1 MNKILVITAT
11 LGNRSSLAR
20 TIESVRNVNRGNIK
34 HVVVAPS
41 KKIAEIEAQYNIE
54 CLPEPE
60 GKKGIYAALNHGFYT
75 YAKDYDYITFIND
88 DDYWLPSFN
97 KMIEVLDKD
106 PSIDFIYSKTLY
118 VNESNQVFRKQ
129 SCSNQFYSFLD
140 LFHRGIIL
148 FTQQTTLLRSELFF
162 RIGGFDESYKLVAD
176 TKFWIQL
183 SLLKPKYKYLNT
195 FTTCYMIQNGQL
207 SSDKTVQNKE
217 HRRLEEEYPSKGNI
231 RMRIVEFEYRLIN
244 INNYIQRLFYCNEN
258 PD

>member
-11 LGNRSSLAR
+11 LGNRSSLVR
-20 TIESVRNVNRGNIK
+20 TIESVKNVNTGNIK
-34 HVVVAPS
+34 HVVVAPA
-41 KKIAEIEAQYNIE
+41 KRIYEIETQYGIE
-54 CLPEPE
+54 CIPEPKE
-60 GKKGIYAALNHGFYT
+60 KKGIYAALNYGFYT

-118 VNESNQVFRKQ
+118 VDENNRVFRKQ

-148 FTQQTTLLRSELFF
+148 FTQQTTLLKSNLFF
-162 RIGGFDESYKLVAD
+162 KIGGFDESYKLVAD

-195 FTTCYMIQNGQL
+195 FTTCYMIQDGQL
-207 SSDKTVQNKE
+207 SSDKTIQNRE
-217 HRRLEEEYPSKGNI
+217 HRRLKEEYPAKENI
-231 RMRIVEFEYRLIN
+231 RMRMAEFKYRLIN
-244 INNYIQRLFYCNEN
+244 IGNYIQRLF
-258 PD
+258 

>member
-20 TIESVRNVNRGNIK
+20 TIESVRNVNTGNIK
-34 HVVVAPS
+34 HVVVAPV
-41 KKIAEIEAQYNIE
+41 KKITEIKAQYNIE

-60 GKKGIYAALNHGFYT
+60 GEKGIYAALNHGFYT

-88 DDYWLPSFN
+88 DDYWLPSFH
-97 KMIEVLDKD
+97 KMIDILDKN

-148 FTQQTTLLRSELFF
+148 CTQQTTLLRSELFF
-162 RIGGFDESYKLVAD
+162 KIGGFDESYKLVAD
-176 TKFWIQL
+176 TKFWIEL
-183 SLLKPKYKYLNT
+183 SLLKPKYKYLND
-195 FTTCYMIQNGQL
+195 FTTCYTIQDGQL
-207 SSDKTVQNKE
+207 SSDKTIQNRE
-217 HRRLEEEYPSKGNI
+217 HCKLKKEYPAKENI
-231 RMRIVEFEYRLIN
+231 RMRMVEFKYRLIN
-244 INNYIQRLFYCNEN
+244 ITNYIQRLL
-258 PD
+258 

>member
-1 MNKILVITAT
+1 MNNKILVITAT
-11 LGNRSSLAR
+11 LGDRSSLSR
-20 TIESVRNVNRGNIK
+20 TIESVRNINTGNIS
-34 HVVVAPS
+34 HVIVAPES
-41 KKIAEIEAQYNIE
+41 RISEIEKKYKIK
-54 CLPEPE
+54 CIPEPK

-118 VNESNQVFRKQ
+118 VDENNRVFRKQ
-129 SCSNQFYSFLD
+129 SCSNQFYFFSD

-162 RIGGFDESYKLVAD
+162 KIGGFDESYKLVAD

-207 SSDKTVQNKE
+207 SSDKTVQNRE
-217 HRRLEEEYPSKGNI
+217 HRRLKEEYPVKENI
-231 RMRIVEFEYRLIN
+231 RMRMAEFKYRLIN
-244 INNYIQRLFYCNEN
+244 IGNYIQRLF
-258 PD
+258 

>member
-20 TIESVRNVNRGNIK
+20 TIESVRSINKGNIK

-60 GKKGIYAALNHGFYT
+60 GKKGIYSALNHGFYT

-148 FTQQTTLLRSELFF
+148 FTQQTTLLRSGLFF
-162 RIGGFDESYKLVAD
+162 KIGGFDESYKLVAD

-183 SLLKPKYKYLNT
+183 SLLKPKYKYLND
-195 FTTCYMIQNGQL
+195 FTSCYTIQKNQLSNDKTIQNQ
-207 SSDKTVQNKE
+207 E
-217 HRRLEEEYPSKGNI
+217 HRRLGKEFPIKGYLKK
-231 RMRIVEFEYRLIN
+231 RIVEFEYRLIN